1 MSAEQYLPRD
11 ALGYRAKIGV
21 VVPGTNTIVQ
31 PEYEAL
37 KPPGVSNH
45 VMRMLLPARPYDDM
59 KNYQQALET
68 EHGNLE
74 EALDTLLLCEPQVV
88 AHGHSIHSF
97 RGDVER
103 ALAEKEHLENYCKL
117 PFMTPSLSLLAGLEA
132 IGRPRNLGIL
142 TPYWPPADEM
152 IANWFRS
159 AGYKPVHSS
168 GLKTVGP
175 ISVAMVRPEVIM
187 AAFDAI
193 NTPDV
198 EALIH
203 VGTNLPVSGLTEAI
217 EKRCGKP
224 LIGVNVATYWAALR
238 RLGIK
243 DRIEGFGMLVREH

>member
-1 MSAEQYLPRD
+1 MSAEQYLSRD
-11 ALGYRAKIGV
+11 VLGVRAKIGV
-21 VVPGTNTIVQ
+21 VVPATNTVVQ

-74 EALDTLLLCEPQVV
+74 EALQTLLLCEPDAV
-88 AHGHSIHSF
+88 AHGHSVHSF
-97 RGDVER
+97 RGSVER
-103 ALAEKEHLENYCKL
+103 ALAEKEYLEKYCKL
-117 PFMTPSLSLLAGLEA
+117 PFMTPSLSLLSGLEA
-132 IGRPRNLGIL
+132 IGKPRNLAIL

-152 IANWFRS
+152 IANFFRS
-159 AGYKPVHSS
+159 AGYNPVHSA

-175 ISVAMVRPEVIM
+175 LSVAMVRPEVIM

-198 EALIH
+198 EVLIH
-203 VGTNLPVSGLTEAI
+203 VGTNLPVSGITEAI
-217 EKRCGKP
+217 EQRCGKP

-238 RLGIK
+238 RLGIE